1 MAELKVDSL
10 DFDTIKSNLKAFFES
25 QDTFKDYDFNGSGL
39 SVLLDILAYNTHYQ
53 GYYAQ
58 QLANESFLDTAVLR
72 NSVISNAKTLGY
84 TPTSVTAPTAV
95 VDVVFDTQPER
106 DIIPFGAEFAT
117 TFDGV
122 TYSFV
127 ADKDYSITFDTNRG
141 KYVASNVNIKEGSLK
156 FFSFIADS
164 SLTNQRFEI
173 PTTAVDTSTLKVRVQ
188 KSKTDTTGFSDVW
201 VKADNVTNFT
211 GETKAYYLQL
221 GTDGKYEVYFGDNI
235 ISQGLDSGNV
245 VILQYLTTSGPT
257 ANNAGKSDA
266 NASRTFTY
274 SSTTA
279 NTVEVISAASGGA
292 LAEKIESIRFNAP
305 KLYQAQ
311 NRAVTAED
319 YSVILRQ
326 EYGDVES
333 VFVWGGEEN
342 DPPEYGKV
350 FVALKPKSGNE
361 LSVTEKQS
369 IAKKLV
375 DGKNIVGVIP
385 VIVDADTTFILVS
398 SVVKYDPNKT
408 VKSPDKLKSQVR
420 QAIEN
425 YGDNT
430 LEKFGRGFRYSKFIK
445 EIDDTDV
452 SILGNNTTIKV
463 QKRLTPVLTSRATYK
478 VKFNTNL
485 HHPHD
490 GHASITSSDAFT
502 YYDSA
507 TTSNK
512 ISYLDDDGS
521 GKLRIFYLSGT
532 TKIYITDDIGTINY
546 ETGELQLVD
555 FEPIAISSGNSFIR
569 ITVLPGEPAGA
580 TDINSVREQ
589 ILTIDRTDPD
599 AITITMTIDEIDRDY
614 TNTGVSLAS
623 SGTQASTT
631 TQTTQVQTNIS
642 SGSYY

>member
-72 NSVISNAKTLGY
+72 NSVISNAKALGY
-84 TPTSVTAPTAV
+84 TPTSITAPTAV
-95 VDVVFDTQPER
+95 VDVVFNSQPST

-122 TYSFV
+122 TYTFV

-156 FFSFIADS
+156 FFSYVADS

-173 PTTAVDTSTLKVRVQ
+173 PTESADTSTLKVRVQ
-188 KSKTDTTGFSDVW
+188 KSKTDTTGFTDVW
-201 VKADNVTNFT
+201 SKAENVTNFT
-211 GETKAYYLQL
+211 GATKAYYLQM
-221 GTDGKYEVYFGDNI
+221 GIEGKYEVYFGDNI
-235 ISQGLDSGNV
+235 ISQGLDSGNI

-257 ANNAGKSDA
+257 ANNAGKSDST
-266 NASRTFTY
+266 ASRTFTY
-274 SSTTA
+274 ASTTS
-279 NTVEVISAASGGA
+279 NTVEVVSAAAGGA

-319 YSVILRQ
+319 YSAILRQ

-361 LSVTEKQS
+361 LTVTEKQS
-369 IAKKLV
+369 IARKLV

-385 VIVDADTTFILVS
+385 VVVDPDTTYILIS
-398 SVVKYDPNKT
+398 SIVKYDPNKT
-408 VKSPDKLKSQVR
+408 IKSPDKLKSQVVQR
-420 QAIEN
+420 IKN

-430 LEKFGRGFRYSKFIK
+430 LEKFGRGFRYSKFVK
-445 EIDDTDV
+445 DIDDADV
-452 SILGNNTTIKV
+452 SILGNNTTINI

-478 VKFNTNL
+478 VKFNTIL

-490 GHASITSSDAFT
+490 GHFSITTSDSFT
-502 YYDSA
+502 YYDSS
-507 TTSNK
+507 TKTNK
-512 ISYLDDDGS
+512 ISFIDDDGS
-521 GKLRIFYLSGT
+521 GKLRIYYFSGST
-532 TKIYITDDIGTINY
+532 RVYITNDAGTINY
-546 ETGELQLVD
+546 DTGELQLVD
-555 FEPIAISSGNSFIR
+555 FEPVEITSGNSFIK

-580 TDINSVREQ
+580 TDINSVRDQ
-589 ILTIDRTDPD
+589 ILTIDATDED
-599 AITITMTIDEIDRDY
+599 AIKVTMTIDEIDRDY
-614 TNTGVSLAS
+614 TNTGVSLATTDS
-623 SGTQASTT
+623 QSSTT